1 MLNPTGS
8 FLEALLVEGEV
19 LELYPL
25 LGTSTDAQ
33 TTANPPMEAL
43 ISFNNANY
51 HVKFTP
57 EMVPTGEYSVAEE
70 YSDDHLDHI
79 DQWQEQLLK
88 ELHIDDKSN
97 AEEGKRV
104 AQMLV
109 DAGVVTVVGH
119 LNSGV
124 SIPAAPI
131 YATKNIPQ
139 LAISTKPDY
148 TQLGLPT
155 TFRIVGND
163 SMQSKALARIFH
175 QVALLCPA
183 TLHECSLS
191 WRRVPNPICSERD
204 TPD

>member
-8 FLEALLVEGEV
+8 FLEMLLVEGEV

-43 ISFNNANY
+43 ISFNNTNY

-97 AEEGKRV
+97 AELIEDWNSIDDFSSVEGWDDEDWEEIDWDG
-104 AQMLV
+104 ADETNETNEQ
-109 DAGVVTVVGH
+109 
-119 LNSGV
+119 
-124 SIPAAPI
+124 
-131 YATKNIPQ
+131 
-139 LAISTKPDY
+139 
-148 TQLGLPT
+148 
-155 TFRIVGND
+155 
-163 SMQSKALARIFH
+163 
-175 QVALLCPA
+175 
-183 TLHECSLS
+183 
-191 WRRVPNPICSERD
+191 
-204 TPD
+204 